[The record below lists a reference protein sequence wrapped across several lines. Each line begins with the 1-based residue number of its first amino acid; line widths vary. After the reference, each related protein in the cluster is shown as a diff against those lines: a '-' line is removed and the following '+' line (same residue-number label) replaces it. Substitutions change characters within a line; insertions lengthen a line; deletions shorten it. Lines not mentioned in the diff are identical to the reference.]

1 MERSRGS
8 EAALQG
14 ALEESQGRQGAL
26 EKALVEREDA
36 LEALK
41 VVVEGLRGAAEGMEG
56 GLSPD
61 EARSREEEWEVERED
76 ALQVGFFSAWFM
88 WAGKNS
94 HSPWFSDY
102 IFLVQQEAQRLKGRI
117 KRLEGEAQDLKNEL
131 EKERREREEEGER
144 ARVAIE
150 EAAAAAAA
158 VTKAAGKD
166 EVRCHSRVS
175 RVFQRLQVAARHAHQ
190 HPHTCRSLPKMRPHH
205 CADQD
210 MRQ

>member
-76 ALQVGFFSAWFM
+76 ALQVGFFSA
-88 WAGKNS
+88 
-94 HSPWFSDY
+94 
-102 IFLVQQEAQRLKGRI
+102 
-117 KRLEGEAQDLKNEL
+117 
-131 EKERREREEEGER
+131 
-144 ARVAIE
+144 
-150 EAAAAAAA
+150 
-158 VTKAAGKD
+158 
-166 EVRCHSRVS
+166 
-175 RVFQRLQVAARHAHQ
+175 
-190 HPHTCRSLPKMRPHH
+190 
-205 CADQD
+205 
-210 MRQ
+210 